1 MSKTGFPLGLIKFRM
16 VTLGL
21 LIDLIFLI
29 FSMSLLHLKVLQ
41 NTNKQARLSPS
52 SLMTLV
58 HSYLTW
64 ILLRF

>member
-1 MSKTGFPLGLIKFRM
+1 MSKTEFPLDLIKFRM

-29 FSMSLLHLKVLQ
+29 LSMSLLHLKVLQ
-41 NTNKQARLSPS
+41 NKNKQARLSPS

-58 HSYLTW
+58 QSYLTR